1 MNSLKNYE
9 TPEVQV
15 VMFSVEDVVLA
26 SGCGTDGKLGGWASD
41 TYGGDSTNNPY

>member
-26 SGCGTDGKLGGWASD
+26 SGADAKGGWATD
-41 TYGGDSTNNPY
+41 TYGGDSTKSPY

>member
-26 SGCGTDGKLGGWASD
+26 SGADAKGGWATD
-41 TYGGDSTNNPY
+41 TYVGDSTNNPY

>member
-26 SGCGTDGKLGGWASD
+26 SGADAKGGWAED